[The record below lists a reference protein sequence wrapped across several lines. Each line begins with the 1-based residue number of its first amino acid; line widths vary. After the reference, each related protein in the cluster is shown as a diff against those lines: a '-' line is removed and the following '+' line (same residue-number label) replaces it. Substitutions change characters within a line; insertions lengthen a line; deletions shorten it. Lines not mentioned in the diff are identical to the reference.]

1 MKNLGRLLLAFLL
14 PLAVAGLVFFGP
26 AGTRTHSDTARSA
39 EPPPRPVVDPSG
51 RTVGEGR
58 AVAEALD
65 AWAKGNAG
73 PALRVA
79 EDDDAA
85 PSPER
90 GDLADLYATYHP
102 FFVRGDLN
110 GDGRIDFAQAFVE
123 KGAGGWFH
131 VAVFLGKPDGGF
143 EAPVWVERA
152 VSLAAGDLSIDRTLL
167 IVVPDLGLDEAR
179 RWRWDGIE
187 RRFVDAD
194 ADEIPRYDAEDAT
207 PDEKPRVRT

>member
-1 MKNLGRLLLAFLL
+1 MKNFGRLLLAFFV
-14 PLAVAGLVFFGP
+14 PLAVAGLVFLVP
-26 AGTRTHSDTARSA
+26 AATRKAPAHARSG
-39 EPPPRPVVDPSG
+39 ELPTRPVTDPSG
-51 RTVGEGR
+51 RTAAEAR
-58 AVAEALD
+58 AVASALD
-65 AWAKGNAG
+65 AWAKGNEG
-73 PALRVA
+73 PALRAA

-110 GDGRIDFAQAFVE
+110 GDGLIDFAQAFVE

-131 VAVFLGKPDGGF
+131 VAVFPGKPDGGF
-143 EAPVWVERA
+143 ETPIWVERA
-152 VSLAAGDLSIDRTLL
+152 VSLAAGDLSMERTLL

-187 RRFVDAD
+187 QRFLDAD
-194 ADEIPRYDAEDAT
+194 ADAVPRYDAEDAT
-207 PDEKPRVRT
+207 PDDKPRART

>member
-1 MKNLGRLLLAFLL
+1 MKNFGRLLLAFFV
-14 PLAVAGLVFFGP
+14 PLAVAGLVFLVP
-26 AGTRTHSDTARSA
+26 AATRKAPAPARSG
-39 EPPPRPVVDPSG
+39 ELPTRPVTDTSG
-51 RTVGEGR
+51 RTAAEAR
-58 AVAEALD
+58 AVAAALD
-65 AWAKGNAG
+65 AWVKGNEG
-73 PALRVA
+73 PALRA
-79 EDDDAA
+79 ADDDDAA

-110 GDGRIDFAQAFVE
+110 GDGFIDFAQAFVE

-143 EAPVWVERA
+143 EAPIWVERA
-152 VSLAAGDLSIDRTLL
+152 VSLAAGDLSMERTLL

-187 RRFVDAD
+187 QRFLDAD
-194 ADEIPRYDAEDAT
+194 ADAVPQYDAEDAT
-207 PDEKPRVRT
+207 PDDKPRART

>member
-1 MKNLGRLLLAFLL
+1 MTNVGRLLLAFLV
-14 PLAVAGLVFFGP
+14 PLAVAGVVFFGP
-26 AGTRTHSDTARSA
+26 AARRGPERAPSSGS
-39 EPPPRPVVDPSG
+39 PPRPVSDLSG
-51 RTVGEGR
+51 RTAAER
-58 AVAEALD
+58 TAVAAALD
-65 AWAKGNAG
+65 AWARGNEG
-73 PALRVA
+73 PALRPA
-79 EDDDAA
+79 EDGDSA

-102 FFVRGDLN
+102 YFVRGDLN
-110 GDGRIDFAQAFVE
+110 GDGRLDFAQAFVE

-131 VAVFLGKPDGGF
+131 IAVFLGTANGGF

-152 VSLAAGDLSIDRTLL
+152 VSLAAGDLSIERTLL

-179 RWRWDGIE
+179 RWRWDEVE

-194 ADEIPRYDAEDAT
+194 SDEIPRYDAEDAT